1 MRRGTTPTNIFAVDR
16 DLTSAR
22 IYVSYSQNG
31 QVIVEKTGADLNV
44 TPTQIECTLS
54 QEDTL
59 AFVRG
64 VVEIQIR
71 YVAQNGEADASDII
85 ETTAG
90 RILKDGVITY

>member
-1 MRRGTTPTNIFAVDR
+1 MRRGTTPTNLFAVDR

-31 QVIVEKTGADLNV
+31 KVIVEKTGGDLSV
-44 TPTQIECTLS
+44 TPTQISCTLS
-54 QEDTL
+54 QNDTL
-59 AFVRG
+59 AFKQG

-85 ETTAG
+85 VTTAE

>member
-22 IYVSYSQNG
+22 IYISYSQNG

-44 TPTQIECTLS
+44 TPTQIECVLS
-54 QEDTL
+54 QDDTL
-59 AFVRG
+59 AFKPG

-71 YVAQNGEADASDII
+71 YVAQDGEADASDII

-90 RILKDGVITY
+90 RILKEGVITY